1 MSDYFQPVKHL
12 SGLRQV
18 DQCFIF
24 KINTLTFEIT
34 KNIKSILSY
43 RTPLKTLLFFQCDKG
58 YFKAYQIEYST
69 FIHK

>member
-34 KNIKSILSY
+34 KIFN
-43 RTPLKTLLFFQCDKG
+43 LFCR
-58 YFKAYQIEYST
+58 IE
-69 FIHK
+69 HH

>member
-12 SGLRQV
+12 SVLRQV
-18 DQCFIF
+18 DPCFIF

-43 RTPLKTLLFFQCDKG
+43 RTPLKILLFFQCDKG
-58 YFKAYQIEYST
+58 YFKA
-69 FIHK
+69 